1 MNFNAISFFGNCF
14 DRQNKMSETHHASIV
29 KNSTRKGCCPKRK
42 PSSQTPRII
51 SAILHGKATLIQSYR
66 AVNLYRFEHVND
78 KDDAM
83 VVIAEEWPFGRRK
96 VSPEKL
102 SISKQAGK
110 YFEVVCAYK
119 TSSDCITR
127 DSKKK

>member
-1 MNFNAISFFGNCF
+1 
-14 DRQNKMSETHHASIV
+14 MSETHHASIIV

-66 AVNLYRFEHVND
+66 GVNLYRFEHVND

-83 VVIAEEWPFGRRK
+83 VVIAEEWPFRRRN
-96 VSPEKL
+96 VPPEKL
-102 SISKQAGK
+102 SISEQAGK
-110 YFEVVCAYK
+110 HFEVVSAYN
-119 TSSDCITR
+119 TISDCITT